1 MLRETRKMPSNGHIW
16 EKLLSDRCRFD
27 MPWSPSVFPRQHP
40 SLQER
45 GGGDEMAGTGWEW
58 SFEDGTDPK
67 ATREQAKADVERV
80 TASLSPEGRKAVAPD
95 MLAKFASDARKR
107 MRNEKGGYRRDH
119 PRALVQRVGRSE
131 AHTSE
136 LPSLMRNSYADFCLN
151 T

>member
-80 TASLSPEGRKAVAPD
+80 TASLSPDGREAGAPD
-95 MLAKFASDARKR
+95 MLAKD
-107 MRNEKGGYRRDH
+107 RRCT
-119 PRALVQRVGRSE
+119 R
-131 AHTSE
+131 
-136 LPSLMRNSYADFCLN
+136 LN
-151 T
+151 TRH

>member
-1 MLRETRKMPSNGHIW
+1 
-16 EKLLSDRCRFD
+16 

-80 TASLSPEGRKAVAPD
+80 TASPSPDGRKAVAPD
-95 MLAKFASDARKR
+95 ILGQFASEAHKR
-107 MRNEKGGYRRDH
+107 TRDTTAVYCSDH
-119 PRALVQRVGRSE
+119 PRPLVQRGASDTDKSR
-131 AHTSE
+131 
-136 LPSLMRNSYADFCLN
+136 PQK
-151 T
+151 